1 MLATRLL
8 WPFMLV
14 VAPPLLVA
22 ASHRSTAA
30 SSDRTVA
37 DRGTID
43 LSLARALAEANRA
56 QFQIR
61 TTENAGTLI
70 EVAFANMRARTG

>member
-1 MLATRLL
+1 MG
-8 WPFMLV
+8 
-14 VAPPLLVA
+14 
-22 ASHRSTAA
+22 SHRGPAA
-30 SSDRTVA
+30 SSDRAIA

-70 EVAFANMRARTG
+70 EVAFATMRARTG